1 MNPAHLKHR
10 ITFFKEAEVEDN
22 DGFKT
27 TQPVD
32 VCKVW
37 SAIKTVSGSEYYSA
51 DATQHK
57 NTYRFIIRY
66 RDGLDPRM
74 MINYKGR
81 IFDIESILNDDER
94 MKTLTIIAKERV

>member
-1 MNPAHLKHR
+1 MNPAHFKHQ
-10 ITFFKEAEVEDN
+10 ITIFEEVEIEDD

-27 TQPVD
+27 KLPVD
-32 VCKVW
+32 VCKIW
-37 SAIKTVSGSEYYSA
+37 SAIKTVSGREYYSA
-51 DATQHK
+51 AAIQHE

-66 RDGLDPRM
+66 REGIDPRM

-94 MKTLTIIAKERV
+94 HKTLTIIAKERV